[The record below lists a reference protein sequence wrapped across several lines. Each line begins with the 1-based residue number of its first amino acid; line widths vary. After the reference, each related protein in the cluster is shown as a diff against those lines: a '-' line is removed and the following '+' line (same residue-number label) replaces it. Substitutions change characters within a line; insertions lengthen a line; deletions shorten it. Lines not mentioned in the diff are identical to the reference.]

1 MIYLRQSKFV
11 LTIRNSPMDFPT
23 NGGEGDKAAITN
35 EYITKGIEITERVI
49 MFLIDVPVIK
59 TAIKHASGFAILDNV
74 TER

>member
-1 MIYLRQSKFV
+1 MTNLL
-11 LTIRNSPMDFPT
+11 LTIRSFPIELSII
-23 NGGEGDKAAITN
+23 GGLGDRMAIVR
-35 EYITKGIEITERVI
+35 EYITNGIEIIERVI